1 MKQETVIP
9 WLKMLGATVPT
20 AQLRGGW
27 TVACCPL
34 AHWTHDGGT
43 DKNPAFAVRKEN
55 GDAFTHCFACGW
67 HGSQSELVLEMRYRN
82 KLDPHVDVKWGEALR
97 LIEESEHEFGLQ
109 LDSPDIEEMLFGDKA
124 KRHVFPDWWLETFPP
139 ASEVPW
145 ALDYLA
151 SRQVTPKLADALDIR
166 ADAGEHRVCFPV
178 RDFAGRLRGL
188 HGRAVHADTEPR
200 YRMYRQAK
208 KNNPLIWLGE
218 SWVDVEKPIIVVEG
232 PLDLASVYRV
242 YRNVVSPLFA
252 NPSEAKLSRMADAME
267 WVTLLDRGKGGDSG
281 RAKIEKLL
289 KKDHVIQHLQPP
301 VGRKDPGE
309 MTLQELTQ
317 LIAKYV
323 KTDELLLD

>member
-43 DKNPAFAVRKEN
+43 DKNPAFAVRKED

-139 ASEVPW
+139 ASEVHMG
-145 ALDYLA
+145 A
-151 SRQVTPKLADALDIR
+151 ST
-166 ADAGEHRVCFPV
+166 
-178 RDFAGRLRGL
+178 
-188 HGRAVHADTEPR
+188 
-200 YRMYRQAK
+200 
-208 KNNPLIWLGE
+208 IW
-218 SWVDVEKPIIVVEG
+218 
-232 PLDLASVYRV
+232 
-242 YRNVVSPLFA
+242 
-252 NPSEAKLSRMADAME
+252 
-267 WVTLLDRGKGGDSG
+267 
-281 RAKIEKLL
+281 
-289 KKDHVIQHLQPP
+289 PP
-301 VGRKDPGE
+301 AR
-309 MTLQELTQ
+309 
-317 LIAKYV
+317 
-323 KTDELLLD
+323 